1 MATHPRYPNVF
12 SPLKIGP
19 VELENR
25 YYFSPHGVPLTVGC
39 SPSNDLVAYVT
50 ERVRGGGCGLVILS
64 CTAHWR
70 GRDYQPCPYPP
81 AAVPAFRALA
91 DAVHEAGGKIFA
103 QIWYHW
109 LSTGHWQPL
118 SPRAPSLGPSNAQFA
133 FGGVSGA
140 THEITKEEIRLL
152 GAAHRQS
159 ARHLREAGFDGVEI
173 HASHSGIIEQ
183 FMSPYFN
190 RRTDEYGGSLDNRLR
205 LLRETLEAVREGA
218 GEGLAVGMRFNCD
231 ELVEGGYDT
240 ADAHQ
245 AVKAICSQGLVDF
258 VDLDVAME
266 PLQLKYGMPSVFV
279 DKHFYKPF
287 VEQVRS
293 AAGDVPVLSVLGR
306 ITDMAEAEAALASG
320 LCDMVGSARQ
330 LIAEPQFV
338 AHARD
343 GTEHLGRT
351 CIACNHCLG
360 GMADGSFGCAIN
372 PASYRE
378 RLWGVDTLTPAA
390 RPSKVVVIGG
400 GPAGLEAARVAARR
414 GHAVTLLEAR
424 EHLGGALELW
434 ARLPGRGFYRHS
446 IDWWEKELAR
456 LGVAV
461 RKGAKASA
469 ADVLALSPDAVIV
482 ATGGRFSREGRSG
495 MFDREMPGAD
505 GAHVHTPEDILEG
518 GANPQGRV
526 VVIDGEGT
534 HASAGVAELL
544 GKRGAE
550 VIMVSS
556 NHAPYSNRVVL
567 AFEGDP
573 VSRRLAEANVTFRQQ
588 TWVSEIREHDL
599 LTFDPYSEWEG
610 EIDKVDGV
618 VLVTG
623 RESVNELTAELEG
636 KVAQL
641 FTVGDA
647 LCVRPMA
654 TAAYEGQ
661 KFARLIG
668 EAGAPASTGE
678 AFFAEEDYA
687 LYPSV
692 AGS

>member
-1 MATHPRYPNVF
+1 MAQHPKYPNVF

-50 ERVRGGGCGLVILS
+50 ERVKDGGCGLAIVS

-81 AAVPAFRALA
+81 EAIPAFRALA
-91 DAVHEAGGKIFA
+91 DAVHDAGGKIFA

-118 SPRAPSLGPSNAQFA
+118 SPRAPSLGPSNSQFA
-133 FGGVSGA
+133 FGGISGA
-140 THEITKEEIRLL
+140 THEVTHEEIRML
-152 GAAHRQS
+152 GDAHRQS

-183 FMSPYFN
+183 FFSPYYN
-190 RRTDEYGGSLDNRLR
+190 RRDDEYGGSLDNRLR
-205 LLRETLEAVREGA
+205 LLIETLEAVREGA
-218 GEGLAVGMRFNCD
+218 GDGMAVGMRFNCD

-240 ADAHQ
+240 TDAHQ
-245 AVKAICSQGLVDF
+245 AVKSICDRGLVDF

-266 PLQLKYGMPSVFV
+266 PLQLKYGMPSVLV
-279 DKHFYKPF
+279 EEHFYKPF

-306 ITDMAEAEAALASG
+306 VTRMEDAEAAINSG
-320 LCDMVGSARQ
+320 VCDMVGSARQ

-338 AHARD
+338 ARARE
-343 GTEHLGRT
+343 GTEEFGRT

-378 RLWGVDTLTPAA
+378 RLWGTETFSPAA
-390 RPSKVVVIGG
+390 KPSKVVVVGG
-400 GPAGLEAARVAARR
+400 GPGGLEAARVAARR
-414 GHAVTLLEAR
+414 GHTVTLLEAR
-424 EHLGGALELW
+424 DQLGGALELW
-434 ARLPGRGFYRHS
+434 ARLPGREFYSHA
-446 IDWWEKELAR
+446 IAWWEAELDR
-456 LGVAV
+456 LGVTV
-461 RKGAKASA
+461 RKGEKASA
-469 ADVLALSPDAVIV
+469 EDVLALSPDAVIV
-482 ATGGRFSREGRSG
+482 ATGGQFSREGRSG
-495 MFDREMPGAD
+495 AFDREIPGAD
-505 GAHVHTPEDILEG
+505 QPHVFSPEDILEG

-534 HASAGVAELL
+534 HASVGIAELL

-556 NHAPYSNRVVL
+556 NHAPYSNRVVM
-567 AFEGDP
+567 AFEGEP

-588 TWVSEIREHDL
+588 TWISQIGKRDL
-599 LTFDPYSEWEG
+599 ATFDPYSEWEG
-610 EIDKVDGV
+610 TIEKVDAV
-618 VLVTG
+618 VLATG
-623 RESVNELTAELEG
+623 RESVKGLASELER
-636 KVAQL
+636 KVAQI
-641 FTVGDA
+641 FTIGDA

-661 KFARLIG
+661 KFAREIG
-668 EAGAPASTGE
+668 EEGAPTSIAE
-678 AFFAEEDYA
+678 AFFADEDYG
-687 LYPSV
+687 LYPTE